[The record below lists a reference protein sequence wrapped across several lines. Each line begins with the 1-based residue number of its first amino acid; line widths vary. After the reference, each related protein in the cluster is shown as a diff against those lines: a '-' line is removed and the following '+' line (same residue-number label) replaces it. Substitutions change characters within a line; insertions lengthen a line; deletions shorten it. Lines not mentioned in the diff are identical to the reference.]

1 MERVTI
7 TLDEL
12 NALRK
17 EMQDRGVESLTVNI
31 GLWSDTGLV
40 NLQEV
45 IHEPVGNSAACNQ
58 EIKDET
64 SQ

>member
-12 NALRK
+12 NSLRK
-17 EMQDRGVESLTVNI
+17 EMQDRGVAALTVNI

-45 IHEPVGNSAACNQ
+45 IHDTQSAIPPGAMRH
-58 EIKDET
+58 K
-64 SQ
+64 

>member
-1 MERVTI
+1 MNKVTI

-12 NALRK
+12 NSLRK
-17 EMQDRGVESLTVNI
+17 EMHARAVESLTVTI

-45 IHEPVGNSAACNQ
+45 IHDTPSA
-58 EIKDET
+58 
-64 SQ
+64 

>member
-12 NALRK
+12 NSLRK
-17 EMQDRGVESLTVNI
+17 EMQDRGVESLTVTI

-45 IHEPVGNSAACNQ
+45 IHEPVGNSADCN
-58 EIKDET
+58 
-64 SQ
+64 